1 MIERTEKDLV
11 VRSDG
16 SDGRPKGAFVPGH
29 PAGFRRG
36 SVNKLT
42 KAMRLAAIEEME
54 RGGDRAN
61 PLLVLLRVMQD
72 PEADLKLKA
81 DCADKLAK
89 HLWGVKNSFEI
100 ETPTR
105 LTRIGSPKRGECSPS
120 CSRRR
125 RIRMLDSRSLPS
137 AWPAALREAT
147 QAARGIRDNV
157 ILKTL
162 IEGMQIE
169 KSTGS
174 LGGFS
179 EHVAIEYVRRHLARR
194 ACADTGNKTTPPA
207 QPSCSPW
214 LTARDGKLRP

>member
-100 ETPTR
+100 ETPDPADEDRIAKTR
-105 LTRIGSPKRGECSPS
+105 
-120 CSRRR
+120 
-125 RIRMLDSRSLPS
+125 RMF
-137 AWPAALREAT
+137 AVMFAEEANSN
-147 QAARGIRDNV
+147 AG
-157 ILKTL
+157 
-162 IEGMQIE
+162 
-169 KSTGS
+169 
-174 LGGFS
+174 
-179 EHVAIEYVRRHLARR
+179 
-194 ACADTGNKTTPPA
+194 
-207 QPSCSPW
+207 
-214 LTARDGKLRP
+214 